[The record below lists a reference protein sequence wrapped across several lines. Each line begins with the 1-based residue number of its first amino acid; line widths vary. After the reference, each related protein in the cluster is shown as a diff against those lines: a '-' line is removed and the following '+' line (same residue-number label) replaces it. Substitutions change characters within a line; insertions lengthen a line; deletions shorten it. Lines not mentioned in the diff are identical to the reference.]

1 MIQNKIPYDRK
12 INKVLPPRIGAE
24 RYNPSSTA
32 WVNILKETEA
42 KKQKQADS
50 KAAKKAKN
58 DAKVKAKKAVKSKAT
73 KSKKP
78 KARTLR

>member
-1 MIQNKIPYDRK
+1 MNVPD
-12 INKVLPPRIGAE
+12 GGE
-24 RYNPSSTA
+24 RYDPSSTA

-58 DAKVKAKKAVKSKAT
+58 DAKVKAKKAVKPKAT

-78 KARTLR
+78 KARTLRWKVQLQDE